1 MSFDQGLSGLAASGK
16 ALDVIGNNVA
26 NAGTV
31 GFKGSQA
38 QFADVYA
45 ASLNGAGGVQ
55 IGIGTRLAAVA
66 QQFTQGNISTTNNP
80 LDIAINGNGF
90 FRMSAPNGAISF
102 TRNGQ
107 FQLDKNGFIVNSD
120 GLQLTGYDVD
130 SLGNI
135 LNTGQPS
142 TLQMTPAKQALTP
155 NPTANVTVGMNLDAR
170 MAAIDP
176 AITPFSITDSTSYNS
191 STSAT
196 IYDTQGNAHTLSM
209 YFAKDPAPAAN
220 QWRVYSAVDGTV
232 INPGPPV
239 GTVGNLY
246 FNQNGTLNTTLT
258 TPITV
263 SIPSPPLSSGVTNP
277 QSVTM
282 NFSGSTQFGGPF
294 NVNTL
299 AQDGYTFGTLAGFN
313 VSADGTILGR
323 YTNGQSKNLGQVV
336 LANFANPQGLQ
347 ANGGNQWVETAA
359 SGLPIVGVPGT
370 GKFGALQSG
379 AVEDSNVDLTV
390 ELVNMITA
398 QRNYQANA
406 QTIKTQD
413 SILQTITNLR

>member
-38 QFADVYA
+38 EFADVYA
-45 ASLNGAGGVQ
+45 ASLNGAGGAQ

-66 QQFTQGNISTTNNP
+66 QQFTQGNISITNNP
-80 LDIAINGNGF
+80 LDLAVNGSGF
-90 FRMSAPNGAISF
+90 FRMSAPNGAVSY

-107 FQLDKNGFIVNSD
+107 FQLDKDGFIVNTS

-130 SLGNI
+130 ALGNI
-135 LNTGQPS
+135 MSTGAPNPIQL
-142 TLQMTPAKQALTP
+142 TAAKQALS
-155 NPTANVTVGMNLDAR
+155 ANATTKLSIGLNLDSRMSAPTVGPF
-170 MAAIDP
+170 DP
-176 AITPFSITDSTSYNS
+176 TNPLTYNS

-196 IYDTQGNAHTLSM
+196 IYDSLGNSHVLAT
-209 YFAKDPAPAAN
+209 YYVKEAAPAVN
-220 QWRVYSAVDGTV
+220 TWDVWGTFDGTIVDGD
-232 INPGPPV
+232 PG
-239 GTVGNLY
+239 TAGNQSL
-246 FNQNGTLNTTLT
+246 GTLAFSTSGQLSSF
-258 TPITV
+258 TP
-263 SIPSPPLSSGVTNP
+263 SSAPPLNITMTNG
-277 QSVTM
+277 SANLAL
-282 NFSGSTQFGGPF
+282 NFDFTGSTQAGGAF

-299 AQDGYTFGTLAGFN
+299 AQDGYTFGTLAGLN
-313 VSADGTILGR
+313 VGADGVILGR
-323 YTNGQSKNLGQVV
+323 YTNGQSRNLGQVV

-347 ANGGNQWVETAA
+347 AIGNNQWVESAA
-359 SGLPIVGVPGT
+359 SGLPIVGAPST
-370 GKFGALQSG
+370 GKFGALQAG